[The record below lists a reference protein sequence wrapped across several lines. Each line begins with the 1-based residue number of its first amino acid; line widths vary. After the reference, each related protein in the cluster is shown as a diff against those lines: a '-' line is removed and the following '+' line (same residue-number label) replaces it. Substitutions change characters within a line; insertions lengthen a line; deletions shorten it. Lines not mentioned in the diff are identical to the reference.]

1 MSVVLNDCMHR
12 FFFTLLR
19 DWYTKQSLK
28 RHYVGSGGIRTHA
41 IEMTGALNQR
51 LRPLGHATSYTEFGE
66 TPKLKITR
74 LMSLAYFLK
83 KSTFTSSK
91 LPNYGSHAGNNKS
104 QGNSPS
110 TSYRKTLKT
119 WQYILQAIS
128 KMPKALLSK
137 QVQVQVHN
145 LWYEN
150 VLLFSCKK
158 KTSFSQQ
165 QRKKGLAFSLV
176 LKIRF
181 LRTRDWCLDS
191 VLAFQAKVCDC
202 FFQKQVYFFY

>member
-1 MSVVLNDCMHR
+1 MS
-12 FFFTLLR
+12 
-19 DWYTKQSLK
+19 W
-28 RHYVGSGGIRTHA
+28 
-41 IEMTGALNQR
+41 
-51 LRPLGHATSYTEFGE
+51 
-66 TPKLKITR
+66 
-74 LMSLAYFLK
+74 AYFLK
-83 KSTFTSSK
+83 KSKFTSSK

-137 QVQVQVHN
+137 QAQVHN

-150 VLLFSCKK
+150 VLLFLCK

-165 QRKKGLAFSLV
+165 QRKKRSGIQPRFESEVSWNSGLVFRFGTRVSGKSLRLLFSKKGL
-176 LKIRF
+176 F
-181 LRTRDWCLDS
+181 LLLTTL
-191 VLAFQAKVCDC
+191 
-202 FFQKQVYFFY
+202 QK

>member
-1 MSVVLNDCMHR
+1 MSWAC
-12 FFFTLLR
+12 
-19 DWYTKQSLK
+19 
-28 RHYVGSGGIRTHA
+28 
-41 IEMTGALNQR
+41 
-51 LRPLGHATSYTEFGE
+51 
-66 TPKLKITR
+66 
-74 LMSLAYFLK
+74 FLK

-110 TSYRKTLKT
+110 KSYRKTLKT

-137 QVQVQVHN
+137 QVQEHN

-158 KTSFSQQ
+158 TSFSQQ
-165 QRKKGLAFSLV
+165 QRKKVWHSASFWKWG
-176 LKIRF
+176 F
-181 LRTRDWCLDS
+181 LELGIG
-191 VLAFQAKVCDC
+191 V
-202 FFQKQVYFFY
+202 

>member
-1 MSVVLNDCMHR
+1 MS
-12 FFFTLLR
+12 
-19 DWYTKQSLK
+19 W
-28 RHYVGSGGIRTHA
+28 
-41 IEMTGALNQR
+41 
-51 LRPLGHATSYTEFGE
+51 
-66 TPKLKITR
+66 
-74 LMSLAYFLK
+74 AYFLK

-137 QVQVQVHN
+137 QVQVQVQVHN

-158 KTSFSQQ
+158 KNIIFTTT
-165 QRKKGLAFSLV
+165 KKKRSG
-176 LKIRF
+176 IQPRF
-181 LRTRDWCLDS
+181 ES
-191 VLAFQAKVCDC
+191 EVS
-202 FFQKQVYFFY
+202 